1 MENKNEYFVPINEV
15 AKQLSVP
22 AHTLRYWEKQFAGAI
37 RPVTGAGNRRYYRQ
51 ETVAKLAS
59 IKSLLYDKGMTIAGV
74 KKILHNGTFES
85 EVSEITK
92 RPVNMSENAGNSGFL
107 DFEKNA
113 KTPVNLDEIDTVIS
127 LLNQAKMFL
136 E

>member
-15 AKQLSVP
+15 AKRLDVP

-51 ETVAKLAS
+51 DTIEKLEA

-74 KKILHNGTFES
+74 RKILHNGTFSAETNG
-85 EVSEITK
+85 IK
-92 RPVNMSENAGNSGFL
+92 PKP
-107 DFEKNA
+107 EKIVVQKIETSSIN
-113 KTPVNLDEIDTVIS
+113 KNDIDAAIS
-127 LLNQAKMFL
+127 LLKQAYEL
-136 E
+136 L